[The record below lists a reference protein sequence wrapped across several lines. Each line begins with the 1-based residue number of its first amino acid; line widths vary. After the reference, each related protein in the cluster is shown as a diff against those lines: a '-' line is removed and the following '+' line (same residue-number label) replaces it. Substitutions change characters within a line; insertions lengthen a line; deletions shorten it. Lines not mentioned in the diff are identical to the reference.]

1 MLLTEGGH
9 VQGHGPEPPKDTT
22 ERAVSGILNHKVTKV
37 HTAFFVHM
45 DLKAKPPKM
54 AIKKCWGMS
63 DVQHNIIVEK

>member
-45 DLKAKPPKM
+45 DLKAKNPQK
-54 AIKKCWGMS
+54 WL
-63 DVQHNIIVEK
+63 